1 MWWAGWDLGT
11 QSDLWPDLGCGRGD
25 RRALRSLRGLLR
37 DGPWGDGGRGQGV
50 YRGWGTSG
58 CHGCAESGDLELQ
71 RGSRQGALPSGV
83 AKAGGGAE
91 PTQEKKP
98 ESEGEWALSGTLVSC
113 APGDG
118 QDEPCDEKPWDWDG
132 GVQSEHSAPRP
143 PAGGGQ
149 PFSHRAVGRLGLKDK
164 GRRGQGKELV
174 AGSLM
179 APKKKHKTGELWGD
193 INRAVRH

>member
-1 MWWAGWDLGT
+1 MDHGEAGAEDKVCT
-11 QSDLWPDLGCGRGD
+11 
-25 RRALRSLRGLLR
+25 
-37 DGPWGDGGRGQGV
+37 GDGGPRGATGV
-50 YRGWGTSG
+50 LNLGIWSCRGW
-58 CHGCAESGDLELQ
+58 
-71 RGSRQGALPSGV
+71 SRQGALPSGV
-83 AKAGGGAE
+83 AEAGGGAE

-98 ESEGEWALSGTLVSC
+98 ESEGEWASSGTLVSC
-113 APGDG
+113 APGDRW
-118 QDEPCDEKPWDWDG
+118 DEPCDEKPRDWDG